1 MALLLQMADAMFPE
15 GQGAPRAMAKVDA
28 AAEKSNELLVN
39 AKEAVNELWR
49 QRGLDPKKPELTK
62 ARLGYAL
69 DKEEA
74 VGYVVTGAMHLPR
87 LSPDEARAIGK
98 RIVALVGASGTIGSK
113 LKAFKKRGKAA
124 APQIAALLQT
134 PALLNLEPLPRKSTA
149 PSLPPP
155 APPPPPMPPP
165 PSAGTR
171 ASSAELYEKVFGSM
185 EAAKAAATA
194 ERYEASMHF
203 LAQILQAEKEGDDA
217 SELWCDYDE
226 DGVEI
231 RRIQYRRM
239 LKRLSEAFPELELQI
254 PQLLEGVRA
263 DEHNSRACQ
272 CGTGRLPQWPWV
284 TALPGKGFC
293 ECSEASY
300 YIGCARSD
308 WIPPDLPYISGP
320 GGQSSIDWA

>member
-1 MALLLQMADAMFPE
+1 MLLLKADSMFPE
-15 GQGAPRAMAKVDA
+15 GQGAPRAMAKDGGA
-28 AAEKSNELLVN
+28 ADKTNELLVN
-39 AKEAVNELWR
+39 ARDAIDELWK
-49 QRGLDPKKPELTK
+49 QRGYDPKKPEQTK

-69 DKEEA
+69 DREEA
-74 VGYVVTGAMHLPR
+74 VGYVVTGAMHMPR
-87 LSPDEARAIGK
+87 LSPDEARAVGK
-98 RIVALVGASGTIGSK
+98 RVVALIGASGAVGSK
-113 LKAFKKRGKAA
+113 LKAWKKRGKAA
-124 APQIAALLQT
+124 APQIAALLHA
-134 PALLNLEPLPRKSTA
+134 PATLNLEPPPRKSTA
-149 PSLPPP
+149 PSVPPP
-155 APPPPPMPPP
+155 APPPPPVPPP

-194 ERYEASMHF
+194 DRYESSMLF
-203 LAQILQAEKEGDDA
+203 LAQIREAEKEGDDA
-217 SELWCDYDE
+217 SELWIDYDE

-239 LKRLSEAFPELELQI
+239 LKRLSEAFPELKLQI

-263 DEHNSRACQ
+263 DEHNSRACP
-272 CGTGRLPQWPWV
+272 CGTGSLPQWPWV

-320 GGQSSIDWA
+320 GGRSSIDWA

>member
-1 MALLLQMADAMFPE
+1 MLCLAGCHGFA
-15 GQGAPRAMAKVDA
+15 APDGRRHVPRGPGCP
-28 AAEKSNELLVN
+28 AEKSNELLVN
-39 AKEAVNELWR
+39 AKEAVDELWR

-113 LKAFKKRGKAA
+113 LKALKKRGKAA

-134 PALLNLEPLPRKSTA
+134 PAMLNLEPPPRKSTA

-194 ERYEASMHF
+194 DMCLLG
-203 LAQILQAEKEGDDA
+203 LATAMGTRPHHH
-217 SELWCDYDE
+217 SC
-226 DGVEI
+226 
-231 RRIQYRRM
+231 
-239 LKRLSEAFPELELQI
+239 RLH
-254 PQLLEGVRA
+254 V
-263 DEHNSRACQ
+263 N
-272 CGTGRLPQWPWV
+272 
-284 TALPGKGFC
+284 
-293 ECSEASY
+293 Y
-300 YIGCARSD
+300 GCR
-308 WIPPDLPYISGP
+308 
-320 GGQSSIDWA
+320 

>member
-113 LKAFKKRGKAA
+113 LKALKKRGKAA
-124 APQIAALLQT
+124 APQIAANT
-134 PALLNLEPLPRKSTA
+134 C
-149 PSLPPP
+149 
-155 APPPPPMPPP
+155 
-165 PSAGTR
+165 
-171 ASSAELYEKVFGSM
+171 
-185 EAAKAAATA
+185 AA
-194 ERYEASMHF
+194 
-203 LAQILQAEKEGDDA
+203 Q
-217 SELWCDYDE
+217 
-226 DGVEI
+226 
-231 RRIQYRRM
+231 
-239 LKRLSEAFPELELQI
+239 P
-254 PQLLEGVRA
+254 
-263 DEHNSRACQ
+263 
-272 CGTGRLPQWPWV
+272 
-284 TALPGKGFC
+284 
-293 ECSEASY
+293 
-300 YIGCARSD
+300 
-308 WIPPDLPYISGP
+308 
-320 GGQSSIDWA
+320 

>member
-1 MALLLQMADAMFPE
+1 
-15 GQGAPRAMAKVDA
+15 
-28 AAEKSNELLVN
+28 
-39 AKEAVNELWR
+39 
-49 QRGLDPKKPELTK
+49 
-62 ARLGYAL
+62 
-69 DKEEA
+69 
-74 VGYVVTGAMHLPR
+74 
-87 LSPDEARAIGK
+87 
-98 RIVALVGASGTIGSK
+98 
-113 LKAFKKRGKAA
+113 
-124 APQIAALLQT
+124 
-134 PALLNLEPLPRKSTA
+134 
-149 PSLPPP
+149 
-155 APPPPPMPPP
+155 MPPP

-194 ERYEASMHF
+194 DRYEASMHF

-217 SELWCDYDE
+217 SELWCDFDE

-300 YIGCARSD
+300 YIGCAVRGQ
-308 WIPPDLPYISGP
+308 IGFHQICLTYQVQAGKAALIGP
-320 GGQSSIDWA
+320 ECGPCASTVVACM